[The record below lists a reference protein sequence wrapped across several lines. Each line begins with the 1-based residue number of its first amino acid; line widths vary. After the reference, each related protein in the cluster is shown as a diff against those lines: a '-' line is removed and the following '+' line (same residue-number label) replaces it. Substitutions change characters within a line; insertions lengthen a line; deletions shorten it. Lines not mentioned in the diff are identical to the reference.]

1 MRAAHRAM
9 LLAAAVGAELRNH
22 GCPNL
27 RFLNHT
33 GRSLACVRLHST
45 QQRLG
50 RAKRCLLDGVAA
62 LARSRRRSSMLQ
74 VGAHLAFGNAND
86 PFKRLALDV
95 INHTVLVEPQPG
107 VYRDLAAL
115 VAAHAD
121 PAHRVA
127 VVNRAVSDR
136 DGVVTFHT
144 INDTV
149 IDPATGCYRRGFEPP
164 GDEACPAWFTSQI
177 ASLSLKNIL
186 KHKRWIPNL
195 EALVVDVEVR
205 ASTVRTLLDEHDL
218 RDDLVVLSVD
228 AEGHDEIIVR
238 SVDLS
243 KITPYFI
250 VFEHMHIMYSA
261 AGALGHVL
269 ESGYDCLM
277 VPENYFCVRDR
288 ALFAACC
295 PARWHRIKKAN
306 T

>member
-1 MRAAHRAM
+1 MRAAHRAV
-9 LLAAAVGAELRNH
+9 LVAAAVGVELRNH

-33 GRSLACVRLHST
+33 GLNVTCVRLARPH
-45 QQRLG
+45 

-62 LARSRRRSSMLQ
+62 LARSRRSSSMLQ

-121 PAHRVA
+121 PAHRIA

-144 INDTV
+144 INDTL
-149 IDPATGCYRRGFEPP
+149 IDPATGCYRRGFGPPP
-164 GDEACPAWFTSQI
+164 GGKTCPASFTSQI

-186 KHKRWIPNL
+186 KHKHWIPNL

-228 AEGHDEIIVR
+228 AEGHDQIIVR

-250 VFEHMHIMYSA
+250 VFEHMHIMHSA
-261 AGALGHVL
+261 SGALRHVM

-277 VPENYFCVRDR
+277 ETENYFCVRDR

-295 PARWHRIKKAN
+295 PAGWHRN
-306 T
+306 